1 MMPCT
6 LIDITVIFGKQ
17 APSLI
22 IEYQAMPVNVVSA
35 AEYGGQ
41 VMGHI
46 VNQWKLGRLHMF
58 FF

>member
-1 MMPCT
+1 MPCT
-6 LIDITVIFGKQ
+6 IVDIIVILGKQ
-17 APSLI
+17 SPFLI

-41 VMGHI
+41 VLELM
-46 VNQWKLGRLHMF
+46 VNKWELSRLHLF